1 MKRRDIRKFL
11 IEAIRDNARSYIIL
25 TILRQDL
32 EEYESAYKQ
41 RHNADLPSDLEAH
54 FMDWNKRKAA
64 MEADQIIETSVDEF
78 IASKFRWL
86 PFQNT
91 TITGICIIP
100 AIIVLV
106 LHALRHYS
114 YLRGIKTA
122 FDGLSYGDL
131 AGTIFSIIALSGVL
145 VASLIDELRK
155 E

>member
-11 IEAIRDNARSYIIL
+11 IKELRDNIRSYIISE
-25 TILRQDL
+25 ILKQDL
-32 EEYESAYKQ
+32 EKIKSEYREKYSTE
-41 RHNADLPSDLEAH
+41 LPLEKEAH
-54 FMDWNKRKAA
+54 FMEWELSKASS
-64 MEADQIIETSVDEF
+64 EADSMIETSVDEF

-114 YLRGIKTA
+114 YLLGIKTA